1 MNVSRHIRAGSALFV
16 FSGMMTTAQALEL
29 SQGPMVGAVTSESAK
44 IWSRW
49 SGEAEVFVRYR
60 PVGSHPFARTA
71 SVNASTDADWTAKAG
86 IDGLAPGTTYEYHV
100 VAKAG
105 AKRTSSPTHY
115 FRTRPASAS
124 ALSFSVLSDFA
135 LQLKPSTALAMAA
148 SPRPDFVAVIGDWDH
163 RDPSRDH
170 DTGNPYPPKRAPD
183 VLEFMR
189 AMHRDTRSPS
199 SAIGAQ
205 VVAGFID
212 SSAANPQL
220 PLFYVWDDHDYCQ
233 NNTGA
238 GCNFKAQALQS
249 LKEYFI
255 PAADNG
261 WTDSSG
267 CGATG
272 AWQHFD
278 RAGLASIFVL
288 DARSNRVD
296 AASAEGARTLLG
308 SCQLQWL
315 IAGLKSS
322 TQTWK
327 FVLSPVPF
335 NPLTKAYDGW
345 GAFVDD
351 RQQILDAM
359 GSAGIKNVVFISG
372 DIHSG
377 GAIDDGT
384 HSGVPEISVPHAN
397 MPNTWVNTYCRSVQ
411 SGAATLTSEPG
422 TWTIGG
428 LQDPNLQIRAM
439 TCLGKSYFDDEPGS
453 LPLPPYPLDGTDSP
467 GYVHVD
473 VDANSARIEVRDAAG
488 AVKMGSRADGT
499 SVPMRL
505 VLQ

>member
-1 MNVSRHIRAGSALFV
+1 MNVSRQLRSGSAVLIL
-16 FSGMMTTAQALEL
+16 GCTMPMADALEL
-29 SQGPMVGAVTSESAK
+29 SHGPMAGAITTDSAK

-49 SGEAEVFVRYR
+49 SGQAEVFVQYR
-60 PVGSHPFARTA
+60 KVGTLPFTRSA
-71 SVNASTDADWTAKAG
+71 SGNASADGDWTATSPLA
-86 IDGLAPGTTYEYHV
+86 GLAPGTTYEYHV
-100 VAKAG
+100 VGKVGSA
-105 AKRTSSPTHY
+105 RTPGPTHY

-124 ALSFSVLSDFA
+124 ALSFSVVTDFA
-135 LQLKPSTALAMAA
+135 LSLQPSAALAMAA

-163 RDPSRDH
+163 RGPSRDH
-170 DTGNPYPPKRAPD
+170 HTGKPYPPKRAPD
-183 VLEFMR
+183 VLENMR
-189 AMHRDTRSPS
+189 AMHRDTRSAS
-199 SAIGAQ
+199 SLIGAQ

-220 PLFYVWDDHDYCQ
+220 PMVYVWDDHDYCQ

-238 GCNFKAQALQS
+238 DCPFKPQALQS

-267 CGATG
+267 CGAVG

-278 RAGLASIFVL
+278 HAGLASIFVL

-296 AASAEGARTLLG
+296 EAAAESPSTLLG

-315 IAGLKSS
+315 IAGLRASK
-322 TQTWK
+322 QPWK

-335 NPLTKAYDGW
+335 NPGTKTYDGW
-345 GAFVDD
+345 GRFAGERLQLVDAI
-351 RQQILDAM
+351 QE
-359 GSAGIKNVVFISG
+359 AGLHNVVFISG

-384 HSGVPEISVPHAN
+384 HSGAPEISVPHAN
-397 MPNTWVNTYCRSVQ
+397 MPYTTVNTYCRGIR
-411 SGAATLTSEPG
+411 SGVPTLISEPG

-428 LQDPNLQIRAM
+428 LQDPNLQIHPM
-439 TCLGKSYFDDEPGS
+439 TCLGKSVVGATPGP
-453 LPLPPYPLDGTDSP
+453 LPPPPYPLDGTDNP

-473 VDANSARIEVRDAAG
+473 VDANGARIEVRDAAG
-488 AVKMGSRADGT
+488 AVKTGVLADGT
-499 SVPMRL
+499 SVPMQL
-505 VLQ
+505 VLH